1 MSKLASGPARNFVIE
16 SPFGRLALLLDG
28 IEPGASVIDLSVGG
42 PRHPMPDFLID
53 KLAEAAAD
61 FGRYPAIAGTDDF
74 REAITEWLAR
84 RYSALRGAV
93 DSQRDILA
101 LCGTREGLFSAVIP
115 AVQRKA
121 DTQNPAVLIPNPFY
135 QTYAAGALVAGAEPV
150 YLPADTNSGFLPR
163 LATLDDT
170 LLARTAVMFICSP
183 ANPQGAVADEAYLA
197 HAINLARTHDFML
210 FADECYSEI
219 YTDQPP
225 TGALA
230 TSYSD
235 HGDFR
240 NVVAFQSLSKRSNL
254 PGLRSGFCAGDAD
267 FLAALAR
274 LRNVAAPQLALPV
287 QHASAAIWR
296 EESHV
301 EENRALYRA
310 KFEIADT
317 ILGKRFG
324 YRRPQGGFFL
334 WLDVGEQGGGENAAK
349 TLWKDCGVKILPG
362 SFLAQTG
369 DDGTNPGSNYVRVA
383 MVAKLEE
390 TTQALT
396 RIVARL
402 G

>member
-1 MSKLASGPARNFVIE
+1 MSKLASGPARNFAIE
-16 SPFGRLALLLDG
+16 SPFGRLAELLDD
-28 IEPGASVIDLSVGG
+28 IEPEAAVIDLSVGG
-42 PRHPMPDFLID
+42 PRHPMPDFLIE
-53 KLAEAAAD
+53 KLAEAADD
-61 FGRYPAIAGTDDF
+61 FGRYPAIGGTDDF
-74 REAITEWLAR
+74 REAVSEWLAR

-93 DSQRDILA
+93 DAEHDILP

-135 QTYAAGALVAGAEPV
+135 QTYAAGALVAGAEPI
-150 YLPADTNSGFLPR
+150 YLPADARSGFLPC
-163 LATLDDT
+163 LEALDDA

-183 ANPQGAVADEAYLA
+183 ANPQGAVADEAYLSQ
-197 HAINLARTHDFML
+197 AINLARSHDFLL

-219 YTDQPP
+219 YTGRPP
-225 TGALA
+225 PGALA
-230 TSYSD
+230 ASHSN

-240 NVVAFQSLSKRSNL
+240 NVVGFQSLSKRSNL

-267 FLAALAR
+267 FIAALAK
-274 LRNVAAPQLALPV
+274 LRNVTAPQLALPI
-287 QHASAAIWR
+287 QHASSAIWR
-296 EESHV
+296 DEAHV

-310 KFEIADT
+310 KFEIADE

-334 WLDVGEQGGGENAAK
+334 WLDVSEQGGGERVAK

-369 DDGTNPGSNYVRVA
+369 NDGANPGSNHIRVA
-383 MVAKLEE
+383 MVAGPEE